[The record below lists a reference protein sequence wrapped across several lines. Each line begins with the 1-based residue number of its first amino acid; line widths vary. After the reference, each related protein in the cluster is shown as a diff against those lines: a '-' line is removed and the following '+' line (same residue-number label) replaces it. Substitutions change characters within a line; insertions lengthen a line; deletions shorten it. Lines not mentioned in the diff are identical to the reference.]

1 VQPPLPKGNGSQGE
15 LPGTDKWCKILPVM
29 YSKNASI
36 GWWDLRKSIAP
47 SDSGEEDGLM
57 ANGEVTA
64 EDSASHLTFADW
76 SPGIARWSLGVKMED
91 ATVVFDAGTH
101 WD

>member
-1 VQPPLPKGNGSQGE
+1 M
-15 LPGTDKWCKILPVM
+15 PGTDKWCKILPVE
-29 YSKNASI
+29 YSKDASI
-36 GWWDLRKSIAP
+36 GWWDLRKSTAP
-47 SDSGEEDGLM
+47 SGSGEEELTG
-57 ANGEVTA
+57 NGAVTA

-76 SPGIARWSLGVKMED
+76 SPGIAKWSLGLKMEN